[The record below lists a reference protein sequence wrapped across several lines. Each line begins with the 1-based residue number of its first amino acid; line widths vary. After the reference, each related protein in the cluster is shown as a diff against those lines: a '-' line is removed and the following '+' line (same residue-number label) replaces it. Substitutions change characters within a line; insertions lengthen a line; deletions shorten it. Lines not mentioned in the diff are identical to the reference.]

1 MAHPT
6 TSVLTAVTR
15 STVTVAVTE
24 STVHTVTP
32 KMWEALA
39 KLDVQPLDSTAMAWR
54 VGSWGR
60 TSTLCSRLVRAGLAR
75 YQKNTCL
82 ITEQGRTA
90 LDRRPAGK
98 QPTTS

>member
-1 MAHPT
+1 MANPT

-15 STVTVAVTE
+15 STVTIAVTK

-39 KLDVQPLDSTAMAWR
+39 KLETHPLDSTAMAWLI
-54 VGSWGR
+54 GSWGR
-60 TSTLCSRLVRAGLAR
+60 TSALCSRLVRAGLAE
-75 YQKNTCL
+75 YQTNTCL

-90 LDRRPAGK
+90 LAQRPTGK
-98 QPTTS
+98 QPAAH

>member
-1 MAHPT
+1 MANRT

-39 KLDVQPLDSTAMAWR
+39 KLEAQPLDSTAMAWR

-60 TSTLCSRLVRAGLAR
+60 TSTLCSRLVRAGLAE

-90 LDRRPAGK
+90 LAQRPASK
-98 QPTTS
+98 QSATS